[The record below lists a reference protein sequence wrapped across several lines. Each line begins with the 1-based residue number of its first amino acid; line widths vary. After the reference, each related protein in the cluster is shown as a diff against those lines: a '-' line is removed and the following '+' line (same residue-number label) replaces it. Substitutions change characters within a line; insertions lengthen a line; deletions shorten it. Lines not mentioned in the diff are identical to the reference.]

1 MSHSRSWRIGKVS
14 RVAVALFGTGV
25 LLVGCASNGDD
36 SGTDTTTASADVVTG
51 MVNEQPDPGTAV
63 AGGTMTN
70 GVQVLVP
77 SLDPTKTAARG
88 GSGGEAFAAVY
99 DVLMSYDTASG
110 EFEPKLAQSLE
121 TADDGA
127 TWTLKL
133 RDGVKFSD
141 GTTLDAN
148 AVIASIDRY
157 NAGKGNG
164 AELWLASV
172 ESAQASGPT
181 TVEFKLKTPWMR
193 FPSMLALGHGMI
205 VAPSSQQGDKFTAVG
220 AGPFTEDVFTPSVER
235 IFKANP
241 SYYGG
246 APKLDK
252 LRMVALNG
260 PQANLESLNSG
271 QLDVAY
277 IRGLTSAINSA
288 KSAGYPGYIDVLNAG
303 SARSSTTVKADRAR
317 MFAFARPSATRWTPR

>member
-1 MSHSRSWRIGKVS
+1 MFPVTGNVLGVTPPRTSLLADCGRSVAASTESEVESSLSHSRSWRIGKVS

-51 MVNEQPDPGTAV
+51 MVNEQPDPGSAV
-63 AGGTMTN
+63 AGGTMTY

-110 EFEPKLAQSLE
+110 EFEPKLAQSLD
-121 TADDGA
+121 TSDDGS

-141 GTTLDAN
+141 GTALDAN

-181 TVEFKLKTPWMR
+181 TVDFKLKTPWMR

-235 IFKANP
+235 IFKANRPTTAALP
-241 SYYGG
+241 SWTSCGW
-246 APKLDK
+246 
-252 LRMVALNG
+252 LR
-260 PQANLESLNSG
+260 S
-271 QLDVAY
+271 
-277 IRGLTSAINSA
+277 T
-288 KSAGYPGYIDVLNAG
+288 
-303 SARSSTTVKADRAR
+303 AR
-317 MFAFARPSATRWTPR
+317 RPISNH